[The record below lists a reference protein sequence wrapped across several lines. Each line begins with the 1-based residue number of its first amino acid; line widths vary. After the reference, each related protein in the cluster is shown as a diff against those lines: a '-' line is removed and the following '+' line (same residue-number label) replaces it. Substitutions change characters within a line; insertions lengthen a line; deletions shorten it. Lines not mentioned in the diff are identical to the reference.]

1 MRSTPLAYF
10 LTWTTYG
17 TWLHG
22 DPRGSVKSGKPGIQP
37 PDMKSEELAVLSMKG
52 SEVVLTPQ
60 QRVLVDST
68 IRRHCEIRNWTLH
81 AVNVRSNHVHAV
93 ISAPVPPETVLAQLK
108 AWCSRKLGEDRVSLR
123 RRWWTEHGSTK
134 WINDE
139 HHLRAAIQYVMDYQG
154 SIDFGSD

>member
-22 DPRGSVKSGKPGIQP
+22 DARGSVKSGKPGIQP
-37 PDMKSEELAVLSMKG
+37 PDMRCEERALQSMSE
-52 SEVVLTPQ
+52 SEVLLTPQ
-60 QRVLVDST
+60 QRELVDST
-68 IRRHCEIRNWTLH
+68 IRRHCEIRKWTVH

-93 ISAPVPPETVLAQLK
+93 ISALVPPDAVMAQLK
-108 AWCSRKLGEDRVSLR
+108 AWCSRKLGETCGKSR
-123 RRWWTEHGSTK
+123 RRWWTEHGSTR

-139 HHLRAAIQYVMDYQG
+139 KHLHTAVQYVMDYQG
-154 SIDFGSD
+154 PANIQSD